1 MISET
6 TFAKKFTSFWVQLL
20 PNANN
25 YIRLVNG
32 AMVKSLY
39 TPERPVRGENV
50 ALCNT
55 IAFEIFRLE
64 QKGAVDVSDIKSG
77 VFFSNKLFFELA
89 QQCVDSLRVFSHGSA
104 MKLPLSKAELDDVKS
119 IAVHMVEYFPPR
131 SRYLVFDPG
140 FDGLGF
146 LNGAEGDI
154 LFRDALVEV
163 KAGYRNFSVND
174 IRQLLVYLTLNHYSQ
189 SPHEINRVELYNP
202 RMGSVFEANV
212 HQLCDD
218 ISALQPSDLY
228 HEILLFVTENN
239 FVELPET

>member
-32 AMVKSLY
+32 AMVESLY
-39 TPERPVRGENV
+39 TPERPARGENV

-55 IAFEIFRLE
+55 IAFEIFRLVHN
-64 QKGAVDVSDIKSG
+64 GGVVVSDLKSG
-77 VFFSNKLFFELA
+77 ALFSDKLFSELVK
-89 QQCVDSLRVFSHGSA
+89 QCVDSLKVFSHGSA

-119 IAVHMVEYFPPR
+119 IAVHMAEYFPPKT
-131 SRYLVFDPG
+131 SHLVFDPA

-154 LFRDALVEV
+154 LFRDSLVEV
-163 KAGYRNFSVND
+163 KAGYRSFSVND
-174 IRQLLVYLTLNHYSQ
+174 LRQLLVYLTLNHYSE

-202 RMGSVFEANV
+202 RMGNVFEANV